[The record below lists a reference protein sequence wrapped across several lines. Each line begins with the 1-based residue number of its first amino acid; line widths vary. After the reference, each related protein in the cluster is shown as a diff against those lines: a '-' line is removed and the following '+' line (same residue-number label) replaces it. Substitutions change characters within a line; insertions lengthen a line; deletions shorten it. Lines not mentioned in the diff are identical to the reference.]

1 MKFGTTAFFAAAA
14 LCGVPA
20 ASFAENAAETE
31 KAPPPPP
38 TTTAVPADAEDAAGR
53 GGAMPAET
61 WAAIAAAVE
70 ESGEELGAREPLVKA
85 YAEELW
91 ERSRAWR
98 VSDDVR
104 AEAIAMLADAYNLSR
119 DPNHA
124 GEDGGDAVFYTAGP
138 DCAAALE
145 RCEAVVEAFPTTL
158 FAAEALFR
166 QSVILTLQRRFEE
179 AFDRVRTL
187 VSTYPGSDRIADALA
202 QGYIIAETGRQGVRP
217 RKFGGRLP
225 WLKDRKAVLRLYD
238 ELYAL
243 APQSALAPRLLF
255 RKGVFASEIA
265 EEIFEGDRVRD
276 AIGAFEMLIG
286 SHPES
291 PLVPEAYL
299 LLAGIYEKLSPGAEW
314 DQVSTRRALNYY
326 TDFYTLFPEHPQA
339 EYAYGRTE
347 ALRMRLAENRLS
359 VGDFYY
365 VRRNNMRAALVFY
378 NEAITHAPESE
389 AADRARERIEKI
401 RRGKR
406 ADLTFIDW
414 LFGRYP
420 APRTTDFADAP
431 SQKSLEEM
439 GFRSADSLE
448 RADEGEAAAAEDAAE
463 PRRVFADPAGE

>member
-1 MKFGTTAFFAAAA
+1 MKQAPKRALSVVLAFCLVLTMFTG
-14 LCGVPA
+14 LISTQA
-20 ASFAENAAETE
+20 ASPFPDLSTSHWAYDVIVGMYNMGFVKGDNKGNVKPESYV
-31 KAPPPPP
+31 
-38 TTTAVPADAEDAAGR
+38 TTTEFMALINRMFGLYLTTSTNYAD
-53 GGAMPAET
+53 
-61 WAAIAAAVE
+61 
-70 ESGEELGAREPLVKA
+70 
-85 YAEELW
+85 
-91 ERSRAWR
+91 
-98 VSDDVR
+98 
-104 AEAIAMLADAYNLSR
+104 
-119 DPNHA
+119 
-124 GEDGGDAVFYTAGP
+124 TAGHWGNNENVFSY
-138 DCAAALE
+138 AA
-145 RCEAVVEAFPTTL
+145 
-158 FAAEALFR
+158 
-166 QSVILTLQRRFEE
+166 
-179 AFDRVRTL
+179 
-187 VSTYPGSDRIADALA
+187 A

-225 WLKDRKAVLRLYD
+225 WLKDRKAVLGLYD

-243 APQSALAPRLLF
+243 APQSELAPRLLF
-255 RKGVFASEIA
+255 RKGVFASEIS